1 MVDFCG
7 WLKNQPDTPETA
19 FAAHHRLSDIR
30 PFVAGNEVTARLLM
44 NYILLRA
51 GYPPIAVRSED
62 RPAYLAALA
71 AGDGRGAAFNA
82 MMFRY
87 LDQTLD
93 LYLSAAN
100 QALAVANQ
108 QTERE
113 L

>member
-1 MVDFCG
+1 
-7 WLKNQPDTPETA
+7 
-19 FAAHHRLSDIR
+19 
-30 PFVAGNEVTARLLM
+30 M